1 MIWIDQ
7 GRIVQDGAVPRV
19 TQAFVAQMQEIGE
32 SDDFTHLPG

>member
-1 MIWIDQ
+1 PQ
-7 GRIVQDGAVPRV
+7 V